1 MKVKFSPEA
10 SEAEKTEVAVEK
22 TIFHHIDGMAIGSTV
37 QSLAMHGVF
46 DRLKKTHSPCNVNH
60 LADEIGA
67 RKGYFQV
74 ALRLLAH
81 QGFLRLSG
89 EMDNGRKEVSLT
101 DEGIAWFRFVDYY
114 QQIPCLLA
122 FVLELRSFF
131 SGSHLRRRL
140 ETALPRFTSCMDTSP
155 IGRRVALHIN
165 GALVA
170 VIMTELYMKGFWEK
184 LISRVGLFLPFD
196 KITPNPTVSKFVAN
210 ILEIHVCGRTL

>member
-1 MKVKFSPEA
+1 MSPEA
-10 SEAEKTEVAVEK
+10 SEAEKTEVSVEK

-60 LADEIGA
+60 LADEVGA

-101 DEGIAWFRFVDYY
+101 DEGIAWFTLVDYY
-114 QQIPCLLA
+114 QQIPAIIGLCLRVTRDSSSPIYAIDSETVFTTSPQPHGNIGYYGPCGSTPPRGARRCNHDRIVYARGFWKNL
-122 FVLELRSFF
+122 FQEWDFFYRS
-131 SGSHLRRRL
+131 
-140 ETALPRFTSCMDTSP
+140 TKLPRIQQSQN
-155 IGRRVALHIN
+155 L
-165 GALVA
+165 
-170 VIMTELYMKGFWEK
+170 
-184 LISRVGLFLPFD
+184 
-196 KITPNPTVSKFVAN
+196 
-210 ILEIHVCGRTL
+210 